1 MSKNISDKVFSER
14 SIVKWYLLLVVQSK
28 FLEPVRWLFLM
39 IDLLI
44 SCPCCPVVTLER
56 CVKRWLRDVC

>member
-1 MSKNISDKVFSER
+1 MSKNISDKVLSER
-14 SIVKWYLLLVVQSK
+14 SIKWYLLLVVHSK

-44 SCPCCPVVTLER
+44 SCPCCPVATLER
-56 CVKRWLRDVC
+56 